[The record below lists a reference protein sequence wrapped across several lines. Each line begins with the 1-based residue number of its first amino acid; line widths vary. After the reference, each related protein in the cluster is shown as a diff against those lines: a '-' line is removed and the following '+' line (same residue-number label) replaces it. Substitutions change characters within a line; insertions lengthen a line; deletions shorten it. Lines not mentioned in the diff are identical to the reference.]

1 MEAVHEA
8 VAAGTSERHPRWR
21 GLVAAQHLG
30 QQVRHRRR
38 GRRRSRG
45 RGGGRDEGGGRSA
58 GCATSGIL
66 GGRRRRRGGAAE
78 RGLYGRKN
86 RRELLRR
93 QPPKLVHLTAFLHNL
108 LLVASSGS
116 VPPAPPHGT
125 RGPLGL
131 LSLLTALLVG
141 CAIRTLLVLLLA
153 ALAGARPREAGRE
166 VLGDGLPRAVVHVEG
181 HGEALLGAA
190 AFGAGGGVLAAGH
203 VEGHGG
209 GLHVMAETEVIGLA
223 VPAGVFRVLSEAAG
237 GHRRRRLLVNLGR
250 ALLRALIL
258 VPVAVFGIRCASSLR
273 HRGGLLANLGP
284 TLLRALVLVPVAFFG
299 IRRASSLRHRDG
311 LLRVWLVPL
320 ARLQRLLGR
329 GHGCGSAGGRRC
341 RRHGRRGRRQRRG
354 RHLRHARRSRLGG
367 ALRGQIAAPALEFGQ
382 GSATPGLQPRRGGQV
397 TGQLRQSVK
406 LPGTHST

>member
-93 QPPKLVHLTAFLHNL
+93 Q
-108 LLVASSGS
+108 
-116 VPPAPPHGT
+116 PPHGT